1 MAGSVVCFD
10 LRGMEDRKSSSKA
23 TVFLFCEVVG
33 GETARFA
40 DLVAL
45 GTVVEAV
52 KTSLSSSLPDEV
64 SLSEK
69 RSVLLSDWLPDARR
83 VRLEGGRLAAPLALF
98 CEFDGVCVCVCK
110 GGKVLCHINFT
121 KFL

>member
-52 KTSLSSSLPDEV
+52 KTPLSSSLPDEV

-83 VRLEGGRLAAPLALF
+83 VRLEGGRLAAPFALF
-98 CEFDGVCVCVCK
+98 CVCVCVC
-110 GGKVLCHINFT
+110 VRMCVQCI
-121 KFL
+121 